1 MGQFHNTTMTSST
14 RVIFDEKGDNGLIL
28 CDKYIPAE
36 LLVEIFC
43 NSNLETLLN
52 CQLVCKRW
60 KMLMQSYVWRK
71 RAEITLGKPFP
82 RNEDIPWNVFYFIC
96 KKKPFERNLLKNH
109 SGEHGV
115 DRYWQIV
122 TQGGDLWAVESPPQ
136 GVPELP
142 LTEPVFEG
150 KQSCFV
156 TSYHFCIKKQQVD
169 LIAEGFTPYVLDV
182 LQPPIEV
189 SQKLYKVMVRP

>member
-1 MGQFHNTTMTSST
+1 MGQSHNTNMIST

-43 NSNLETLLN
+43 NTNLKTLLN

-60 KMLMQSYVWRK
+60 KILIQDYVWRK
-71 RAEITLGKPFP
+71 KGEMTLGKPFP
-82 RNEDIPWNVFYFIC
+82 RDKNIPWNVFYLIC

-109 SGEHGV
+109 SGEYGV
-115 DRYWQIV
+115 GHYWQIIS
-122 TQGGDLWAVESPPQ
+122 QGGDQWAVENPPL

-150 KQSCFV
+150 KQNCFV
-156 TSYHFCIKKQQVD
+156 TSYHHCLKVQQID

-189 SQKLYKVMVRP
+189 S